1 MAKVHHRRANKAYPQ
16 AGIEKG
22 DMYYFA
28 QIKTGPRSSRTIRQK
43 TPIKPSQMTSSEYL
57 QSVFAIQEGAESY
70 SSLDDYEGVPD
81 GLRGIA
87 EREREKFENMP
98 GSLQQSDTGQLLEE
112 RASSC
117 DEIADRI
124 EEIVS
129 GWDADEARAEVMAE
143 NEGEDL
149 TEDEIDA
156 KVEEKREELAE
167 GCGEALN
174 ELLT

>member
-1 MAKVHHRRANKAYPQ
+1 MAKIHHRRANKAYPES
-16 AGIEKG
+16 GIEKG

-43 TPIKPSQMTSSEYL
+43 TPIRPSQMTTSEYL
-57 QSVFAIQEGAESY
+57 QGVYAIRERAETF

-81 GLRGIA
+81 ELREIA

-98 GSLQQSDTGQLLEE
+98 EGLQQGDTGQMLEE

-124 EEIVS
+124 EEIINE
-129 GWDADEARAEVMAE
+129 WDADEARTEVLAEE
-143 NEGEDL
+143 EGEDL
-149 TEDEIDA
+149 TEDEIDE
-156 KVEEKREELAE
+156 KVEEKRETLAE
-167 GCGEALN
+167 DCGDALN